1 VVNTPNEA
9 IKILKGRYFLMNPI
23 NLKYTKE
30 HEWLKVEGNKA
41 IIGITD
47 YAQHA
52 LGDVVFVELPKI
64 GDSLELG
71 KSFGVVESVKAVS
84 DIYAPVAGTITAVN
98 EAILDAP
105 ETVNLDAFGEAWMV
119 EVELADLSQ
128 LDDLLNAA
136 QYEAFLQEEA
146 N

>member
-1 VVNTPNEA
+1 
-9 IKILKGRYFLMNPI
+9 MNPI

-52 LGDVVFVELPKI
+52 MGDVVFVELPKI

-84 DIYAPVAGTITAVN
+84 DIYAPVAGTIIAVN
-98 EAILDAP
+98 EALLDAP

>member
-1 VVNTPNEA
+1 
-9 IKILKGRYFLMNPI
+9 MNPI

-30 HEWLKVEGNKA
+30 HEWLKAEGNKA

>member
-1 VVNTPNEA
+1 
-9 IKILKGRYFLMNPI
+9 MNPI
-23 NLKYTKE
+23 NLKYTKK

-136 QYEAFLQEEA
+136 QYEAFLQETS
-146 N
+146 

>member
-1 VVNTPNEA
+1 
-9 IKILKGRYFLMNPI
+9 MNPI

>member
-1 VVNTPNEA
+1 
-9 IKILKGRYFLMNPI
+9 MNPI
-23 NLKYTKE
+23 NLKYTKK

-119 EVELADLSQ
+119 EVELTDLSQ

>member
-1 VVNTPNEA
+1 
-9 IKILKGRYFLMNPI
+9 MNPI
-23 NLKYTKE
+23 NLKYTKK